1 MSVLRE
7 ISDLLGI
14 LPDYIDQ
21 TGRDR
26 RVTSDATRVDLL
38 RAMGIDAS
46 SESAAREALE
56 RLQRE
61 HAERCISAVQVAR
74 GGGGSVRA
82 ISARLGVSGDVEYR
96 INVTDEDGATRE
108 SSGTAGSSNGTVDI
122 AIPGAVL
129 PGYHRVR
136 VELRAGAIEKKGEQI
151 LIVTPARCLTPGE
164 LLGDGTRVFGIT
176 ANLYSVRSERNW
188 GVGDFTDLR
197 ELAAWGGSVGAA
209 FVGVNPLHALHDR
222 GTDISPYSPISRVFR
237 NVIYIDVEQ
246 VPEAA
251 DVSRERYPDAAEMDR
266 LRASDRVRYDS
277 VIERKRRVLD
287 AAFAKVDIRAGAFR
301 DYIAARGRALDYFAT
316 WMALS
321 EHFAGD
327 ASSGRDWRVW
337 PEAYRDP
344 RSAEVSAFR
353 TAHRDRIDLHRWLQ
367 FEADRQ
373 LAAAAGAAR
382 DARMR
387 IGIYQDLAVG
397 SSPAGS
403 DAWAYQSL
411 FARGV
416 SIGAPPDDYAPQGQ
430 NWGLPPLNPL
440 ALSADA
446 YRYFIL
452 LVQSA
457 FRHAGALRIDH
468 VLGFFRQ
475 FWIPDGKSGAD
486 GAYVRFPTDDL
497 LGILALESHRARAL
511 VVGEDLGTVPP
522 EVPGTLKDWGILSSK
537 VMQFEREGNAQYKPS
552 WSYEALSLT
561 TANTHDMATIT
572 GWWAG
577 HDIQLRRHVGLLAP
591 DAVQHTHEARNQER
605 HRLLERLAA
614 DGVLHGNNLPD
625 DGAELRGAI
634 HEFVCR
640 TPAALV
646 GIALDDILGEL
657 EPVNVPGVTA
667 EKFPSW
673 TKRMSRPIESLRTDP
688 DVATTLR
695 CPGRGGVGA

>member
-1 MSVLRE
+1 MSFLHE
-7 ISDLLGI
+7 LSALLHI
-14 LPDYIDQ
+14 LPEYIDQ

-38 RAMGIDAS
+38 HAMGIDAS
-46 SESAAREALE
+46 SEHAAREALA
-56 RLQRE
+56 RLRQE
-61 HAERCISAVQVAR
+61 HGARCVAPVYVAR
-74 GGGGSVRA
+74 GAAGQART
-82 ISARLGVSGDVEYR
+82 ISAHNAVAGDVEYR
-96 INVTDEDGATRE
+96 IVVTTEDDRSREATGSIHTDDGAIE
-108 SSGTAGSSNGTVDI
+108 I
-122 AIPGAVL
+122 PIPGPL
-129 PGYHRVR
+129 LDGYHRIR
-136 VELRAGAIEKKGEQI
+136 VELRAGAAERQGEQI
-151 LIVTPARCLTPGE
+151 LIVTPARCLTPNE
-164 LLGDGTRVFGIT
+164 LLGDGARVFGIT
-176 ANLYSVRSERNW
+176 ANLYSVRSEQNW
-188 GVGDFTDLR
+188 GVGDFSDLR
-197 ELAAWGGSVGAA
+197 DLATWGGSFGAA

-222 GTDISPYSPISRVFR
+222 DTDISPYSPISRLFR

-246 VPEAA
+246 VPEAK
-251 DVSRERYPDAAEMDR
+251 DIPREFFPDAAELES
-266 LRASDRVRYDS
+266 LRASDRVRYDE
-277 VIERKRRVLD
+277 IIRQKRRVLD
-287 AAFAKVDIRAGAFR
+287 AAFAKVDTRAAAFR
-301 DYIAARGRALDYFAT
+301 EYVASRGRALDYFAT

-327 ASSGRDWRVW
+327 ESGGRDWRVW
-337 PEAYRDP
+337 PAGYRDP
-344 RSAEVSAFR
+344 RSADVASFR
-353 TAHRDRIDLHRWLQ
+353 RSNRFRIDLHCWLQ

-373 LAAAAGAAR
+373 LEMAGRAAR
-382 DARMR
+382 DAHMR

-416 SIGAPPDDYAPQGQ
+416 SLGAPPDEYARQGQ

-440 ALSADA
+440 ALSASA
-446 YRYFIL
+446 YRYFIM

-475 FWIPDGKSGAD
+475 FWIPDGKSGND
-486 GAYVRFPTDDL
+486 GAYVRFPTHDL
-497 LGILALESHRARAL
+497 FGILALESHRARAL

-537 VMQFEREGNAQYKPS
+537 VMQFEREGDAHYKPG
-552 WSYEALSLT
+552 WSYEPLSLT
-561 TANTHDMATIT
+561 TANTHDMATIA

-577 HDIQLRRHVGLLAP
+577 HDIELRRHVGLLEA
-591 DAVQHTHEARNQER
+591 DAVRHSHDARNKER

-614 DGVLHGNNLPD
+614 DGILAGNQIPESD
-625 DGAELRGAI
+625 AELRGAI

-646 GIALDDILGEL
+646 GIALDDIAGEL

-667 EKFPSW
+667 DKFPSW
-673 TKRMSRPIESLRTDP
+673 TKRMSRSIESLRKNP
-688 DVATTLR
+688 EVATALK
-695 CPGRGGVGA
+695 CPGR